1 MTVSSVGSSSLAQQL
16 RELQQAKFTAADAN
30 TDGALSLSE
39 FQSIGQ
45 NVQGEGKNSPA
56 AALTSQASS
65 GQGFSSDTL
74 SSLISLLQTL
84 QSADTSTGA
93 QGSRGDKM
101 FAESDADGD
110 GKVTTEELATAMAAK
125 APANRSADAPS
136 ADDMAARMVEQGDT
150 DGDGSLSETEMSA
163 LRPKGGPGGP
173 GGPGGAGGPPPAGAA
188 STSESS
194 ASSGTEDTDPADL
207 NEDGTVSAQELAQSL
222 TSASTKLA
230 SDVSSTAADLMQKLL
245 AQLTSAMAGESE
257 TSVSATA

>member
-16 RELQQAKFTAADAN
+16 RELQQAKFAAADAN

-56 AALTSQASS
+56 TALTSQASS

-84 QSADTSTGA
+84 QSTDSSSGA

-101 FAESDADGD
+101 FADSDADGD
-110 GKVTTEELATAMAAK
+110 GKVTTDELATAMAAR
-125 APANRSADAPS
+125 APSNRPAEAPS
-136 ADDMAARMVEQGDT
+136 AADMAARMVEQGDT

-163 LRPKGGPGGP
+163 LRPKGGPGGA
-173 GGPGGAGGPPPAGAA
+173 GGPGGPPPSGAA
-188 STSESS
+188 PTGG
-194 ASSGTEDTDPADL
+194 ATASGTAEDTDPADL
-207 NEDGTVSAQELAQSL
+207 NADGTVSAQELAQSL
-222 TSASTKLA
+222 TSASTKLS

-245 AQLTSAMAGESE
+245 AQLTSAMAGTSE

>member
-84 QSADTSTGA
+84 QSADNSTGA

-163 LRPKGGPGGP
+163 LRPRGGP